1 MDQQCAGGVL
11 AVNCTVACSTR
22 IVGPRGLRYGSQTL
36 NAYALKIDRTPLCR
50 HRPERHRAP
59 ALGRLAVALAACA
72 IAAGLGCDRGTPVAA
87 VAGLPAVSLGPP
99 SGAGPDAEIKPAGI
113 QSEPETPADVRY
125 RGLWVLCEGSRRVLE
140 DPARIEQLI
149 EDAQALE
156 VTDLFVQV
164 YRGGRAWFAS
174 ELADDA
180 PYQAILDAGS
190 ADPLALL
197 IAQAHGAGLRVHAW
211 VNVLSLSR
219 NRQAPIL
226 QELGAGAI
234 HVDRRGR
241 SILDYPEDLELPLTD
256 HGWYRVGTPG
266 IYLDPGAPGVSVRLV
281 AVFRELVLRYPKLD
295 GLHLDYIRHPGVL
308 PFVPG
313 SRFGVGLD
321 FGYGEAS
328 RLRFRR
334 ETGVR
339 GPYADEAAP
348 DPSRLVNANRW
359 DAWRRDK
366 VTELVAQIGEA
377 TSKTNPQLR
386 LSAAVISYLDRAYLS
401 LAQDWRRW
409 LEDGLID
416 FAVPMVYS
424 KDDRLLRYQ
433 VEAFASGS
441 QSQRIWAGV
450 GVWLFDNDPERAS
463 VQLAIVRRAKLG
475 GDALFSYDAIYDANA
490 AAPAPNL
497 FSVIANGSRN
507 TAPSAVPSVGA
518 SD

>member
-1 MDQQCAGGVL
+1 
-11 AVNCTVACSTR
+11 
-22 IVGPRGLRYGSQTL
+22 
-36 NAYALKIDRTPLCR
+36 
-50 HRPERHRAP
+50 
-59 ALGRLAVALAACA
+59 LAVALVISPLAAW
-72 IAAGLGCDRGTPVAA
+72 LGCDHADPITAPITNT
-87 VAGLPAVSLGPP
+87 GLPAVSSGPP
-99 SGAGPDAEIKPAGI
+99 EGVSAEAETKPALV
-113 QSEPETPADVRY
+113 QKDPETASDVRY

-140 DPARIEQLI
+140 DPARIDVLI

-174 ELADDA
+174 QLADDA
-180 PYQAILDAGS
+180 PYRAILAQGS
-190 ADPLALL
+190 DDPLALL
-197 IAQAHGAGLRVHAW
+197 IERAHGAGLRVHAW

-226 QELGAGAI
+226 QELGPGAI

-241 SILDYPEDLELPLTD
+241 SILDYPADLELPETD
-256 HGWYRVGTPG
+256 QGWYRIGTPG
-266 IYLDPGAPGVSVRLV
+266 IYLDPAAPGVSERLV
-281 AVFRELVLRYPKLD
+281 AVFRELVLRYPRLD

-308 PFVPG
+308 PFAPG

-334 ETGVR
+334 ETGLR
-339 GPYADEAAP
+339 GPYADDAAP
-348 DPSRLVNANRW
+348 DPARLVNANRW
-359 DAWRRDK
+359 DAWRREK
-366 VTELVAQIGEA
+366 VTQLVAAIGDA

-409 LEDGLID
+409 LEEGLVD
-416 FAVPMVYS
+416 FVVPMVYS

-433 VEAFASGS
+433 VEAFARGS

-450 GVWLFDNDPERAS
+450 GVWLFEHDPERARA
-463 VQLAIVRRAKLG
+463 QLEIVHAAKLG
-475 GDALFSYDAIYDANA
+475 GDALFSYDSIYRARADANQPGDA
-490 AAPAPNL
+490 ATGSSGRTAAPAPNL
-497 FSVIANGSRN
+497 FSVLADRSVTVSS
-507 TAPSAVPSVGA
+507 TAPSVAADP
-518 SD
+518 